1 MRPTAA
7 ALLLAG
13 TVLAS
18 AGCGSTTA
26 TVKPKVLLHQAFT
39 TLNATPA
46 AHFDLT
52 SSNIPTAGQTLR
64 GGTGDLSRPNK
75 LRGSFQVSL
84 DGLPVTVK
92 VIALGGAFYA
102 LLPFA
107 RQYKAINPA
116 QFGLGDPATVLDP
129 RTGIAQLLNE
139 LSGARTTGR
148 VRFDGELLEEITGTV
163 PGAALATFLPDVDP
177 SKPVTLVFGI
187 DPSSH
192 QVRRVTATGPFAVA
206 GVASTYQLTLTA
218 YGEHVTITAPS
229 S

>member
-7 ALLLAG
+7 ALLLAAG
-13 TVLAS
+13 TVLAGG
-18 AGCGSTTA
+18 GCGSA
-26 TVKPKVLLHQAFT
+26 APVAPKVLLHDAFT
-39 TLNATPA
+39 TLDATPA

-52 SSNIPTAGQTLR
+52 SSNIPSAGQNLR
-64 GGTGDLSRPNK
+64 GGSGDLARPNE
-75 LRGSFQVSL
+75 LRGSFEVSL

-107 RQYKAINPA
+107 SRYQQINPA
-116 QFGLGDPATVLDP
+116 QFGLGNPATVLDP

-139 LSGARTTGR
+139 LSGARNTGAVR
-148 VRFDGELLEEITGTV
+148 VDGELLEEITGTV
-163 PGAALATFLPDVDP
+163 PGAAIGSFLPDVDP
-177 SKPVTLVFGI
+177 SKPVTLVFAI

-218 YGEHVTITAPS
+218 YGEHVLITAP
-229 S
+229 